1 MPDQAGKLSSERN
14 GGYTRLMGP
23 FHPAVGHGGQ
33 LSSLRSAGTQVQL
46 GRKSFFR
53 VGEQFSCTV
62 CTQYS
67 WSGFQQFVYT
77 VCTLYNL
84 TGLGIDVQYVLYS
97 TYCISNFFWN
107 ILECSLLCVQFDLLS
122 PSAIWCFIFST
133 ANRTQKSCS
142 SCSSYRSSRS
152 ITNRIKKL

>member
-53 VGEQFSCTV
+53 VGKQFSCTV

-133 ANRTQKSCS
+133 ANWKSK
-142 SCSSYRSSRS
+142 
-152 ITNRIKKL
+152 ILQ